1 MFCPKCGTELPN
13 DATFCGNCGTK
24 IGEMQAPAP
33 QKAAPKPASPIFQN
47 LLNQIKTFFSKKP
60 EAGFEF
66 AKESITHEWAL
77 LIGGNI
83 ILFALA
89 FGIFGATS
97 AFGASMQSI
106 MALGGDMMG
115 SSSAEVSAAMGML
128 HFGFGSFMLF
138 GLLIALIVNAIII
151 GICFLL
157 PAISHKQVKP
167 VSILNI
173 AAYSMI
179 PLTIGSVL
187 CMPLAPAWGLFP
199 KLILGAALA
208 VTFVMIYHGMQTVT
222 EGGMNFHAFGIVS
235 AVAVALIILV
245 YDLLFGAAGKAS
257 LFSMINGYAQQIGG
271 SSYSNPF
278 GR

>member
-1 MFCPKCGTELPN
+1 M
-13 DATFCGNCGTK
+13 
-24 IGEMQAPAP
+24 
-33 QKAAPKPASPIFQN
+33 
-47 LLNQIKTFFSKKP
+47 
-60 EAGFEF
+60 
-66 AKESITHEWAL
+66 SITHEWAL

-187 CMPLAPAWGLFP
+187 CMPLAPAWEFFP
-199 KLILGAALA
+199 MIIMALA
-208 VTFVMIYHGMQTVT
+208 AMASFFLIYIAMQKISEGQMSFHMFMI
-222 EGGMNFHAFGIVS
+222 
-235 AVAVALIILV
+235 VAVIAG
-245 YDLLFGAAGKAS
+245 LLMGIAYYLLAQAAATASVKA
-257 LFSMINGYAQQIGG
+257 IY
-271 SSYSNPF
+271 SSYYDYFNY
-278 GR
+278 